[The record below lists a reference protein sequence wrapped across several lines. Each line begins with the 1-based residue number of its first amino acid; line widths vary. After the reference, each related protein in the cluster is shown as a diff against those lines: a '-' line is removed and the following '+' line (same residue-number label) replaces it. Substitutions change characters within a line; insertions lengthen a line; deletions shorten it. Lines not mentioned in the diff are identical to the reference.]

1 MNFFWP
7 KPIPPEPPLTPKPFI
22 VPPSSSDLL
31 TKKRKCTN
39 RIKAKV
45 VNFSVNNANVNKWS
59 SNKFVKTL
67 FYLYLFKK
75 YKSDCIYI
83 IDNGRFHESGLYMYK
98 EDMYK
103 KKNEKNYRE
112 FSLHL
117 IKCITRGEQVI
128 IIPVCLTFGDSAHA
142 NVLIYRRKDNVLEH
156 FEPHGSKFDGDNG
169 DEDRAF
175 IKNEMMAF
183 VNEFNSH
190 LKQANFPEVRMVEP
204 HVVCPYAQG
213 LQSLEGSV
221 KNTKYEIGGYCLA
234 WSMFFSELAL
244 ANPFLSSNEIL
255 EIVIKNPEGL
265 HKGRYLKNVIE
276 GYADHVSD
284 KIDKYYSIIFN
295 QIMTTV
301 EIQRRMDAAT
311 IGERRRMNS
320 EFGTIIKIEM
330 DLIMNKIS
338 ITEKIAELNATKKK
352 TDVIEKQIEVLEKMK
367 ILDSL
372 STPTGS
378 FGSTTSFVISPLHQ
392 RKIVPKTRKKITT
405 PLVKVCPDGYFL
417 NTKTNR
423 CNKDKKVKNVT
434 AKKCPEGQ
442 HLNVLTNRCIKD
454 LKEPEKPK
462 NVTLKKCPEG
472 QHLNVLTNRCNKDK
486 PPKVCP
492 EGQHLNIV
500 TNRCNK
506 DKK

>member
-1 MNFFWP
+1 MSFFWP
-7 KPIPPEPPLTPKPFI
+7 EPIPPEPPLTPKPFI

-31 TKKRKCTN
+31 HTKKRKCAN

-45 VNFSVNNANVNKWS
+45 SNFSVNNANVNKWS
-59 SNKFVKTL
+59 NNKFVKTL

-103 KKNEKNYRE
+103 KENEKNYRE

-117 IKCITRGEQVI
+117 INCIKRGEQVI
-128 IIPVCLTFGDSAHA
+128 IIPVCLSFGGSAHA

-156 FEPHGSKFDGDNG
+156 FEPHGSKFNGHNG
-169 DEDRAF
+169 DENRAF
-175 IKNEMMAF
+175 IKKEMMAF
-183 VNEFNSH
+183 VDEFNGH

-204 HVVCPYAQG
+204 NVVCPYARG

-221 KNTKYEIGGYCLA
+221 QNTKYEIVGYCLA

-244 ANPFLSSNEIL
+244 ANPSLSSNEIL

-265 HKGRYLKNVIE
+265 HTGQYLKNVIE

-301 EIQRRMDAAT
+301 EIQCRMDAAT

-320 EFGTIIKIEM
+320 EFATIINIEM
-330 DLIMNKIS
+330 ELIMKKIS
-338 ITEKIAELNATKKK
+338 ITEKMDKLKAIKKK
-352 TDVIEKQIEVLEKMK
+352 TTDILHHIEILEKMK

-372 STPTGS
+372 STPIGS
-378 FGSTTSFVISPLHQ
+378 FGSSFVISPFPP
-392 RKIVPKTRKKITT
+392 RKIASPKIVLKI
-405 PLVKVCPDGYFL
+405 CPDGYFL

-423 CNKDKKVKNVT
+423 CNKNKKGKNVT
-434 AKKCPEGQ
+434 PKKCPEGQ

-492 EGQHLNIV
+492 EGQHLNVV